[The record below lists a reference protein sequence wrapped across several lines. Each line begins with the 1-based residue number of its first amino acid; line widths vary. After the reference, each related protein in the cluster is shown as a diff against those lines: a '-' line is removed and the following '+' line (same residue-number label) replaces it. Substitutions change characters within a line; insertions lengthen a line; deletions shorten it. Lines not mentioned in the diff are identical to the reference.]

1 MNRYLAPEYVGIIH
15 QLALGIECID
25 VNHERGLMHPVRIDI
40 ERELPHLMKKNGDPY
55 CNYQSLTRTPDS
67 LCRHPSGR
75 YGLIYYPGISTHIN
89 LRIYDHSR
97 YYVPR
102 RLRVPLL
109 TLEQVDQTENN
120 HHSLRT
126 RRPVLFPG
134 AAYDVYGKSTGLRG
148 RVLRDGH
155 AMRWAFIEAVLLGTV
170 VSVGRARCDDRGE
183 FLLLLAPEA
192 APESELSRTISVQ
205 VSVIGPAT
213 VPVPDQEKFTLDTL
227 WDLPLELLPD
237 PGLDDDVSSGD
248 SFPDGFVTALSTVRI
263 VDFEIGRILTGIEET
278 PFEFELP

>member
-1 MNRYLAPEYVGIIH
+1 MNRYLAPEYTEIIH

-25 VNHERGLMHPVRIDI
+25 LNHERGLMHPVRIDI
-40 ERELPHLMKKNGDPY
+40 EKKLPHSSKKIGAPY
-55 CNYQSLTRTPDS
+55 CNYQSSTQSPDS

-75 YGLIYYPGISTHIN
+75 YCLLYYLGISTHID
-89 LRIYDHSR
+89 LRIYDHCR

-109 TLEQVDQTENN
+109 PLEQVNQTINS
-120 HHSLRT
+120 HHSLRR

-134 AAYDVYGKSTGLRG
+134 AAYDIYGNSTGLRG
-148 RVLRDGH
+148 RVLRDGQ
-155 AMRWAFIEAVLLGTV
+155 AMRWAFIEAVLPGTV
-170 VSVGRARCDDRGE
+170 ELVGRTRCDDRGE
-183 FLLLLAPEA
+183 FLLLLTPDA
-192 APESELSRTISVQ
+192 APESELTRTIQVQ
-205 VSVIGPAT
+205 VSVAGPAT
-213 VPVPDQEKFTLDTL
+213 IPDQENFTRDTL

-237 PGLDDDVSSGD
+237 PGLIDNVSSGD
-248 SFPDGFVTALSTVRI
+248 SFPDGYVTALSAVRI